1 MLVLWSIDDSMRFA
15 CAINTC
21 YETVGEVASDPHDN
35 IGLKLV
41 ISLLTN

>member
-1 MLVLWSIDDSMRFA
+1 MLGSIDDSMRFA
-15 CAINTC
+15 CAINNTC
-21 YETVGEVASDPHDN
+21 YETVGEVASDPHDD